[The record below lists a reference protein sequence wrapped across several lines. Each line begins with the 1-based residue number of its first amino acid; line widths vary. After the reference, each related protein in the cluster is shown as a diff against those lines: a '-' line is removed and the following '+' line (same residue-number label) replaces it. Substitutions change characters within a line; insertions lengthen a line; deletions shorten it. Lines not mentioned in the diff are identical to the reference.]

1 MARATADDQLRERPA
16 TKYLPLDSDGTADI
30 RRYPTERIAA
40 SAGSRTWSAP
50 RGSKTENIWTDMA
63 LRYASDTL
71 SNSRGGDC
79 SAVPCLVRF
88 GPLRP
93 HGGGLYRAEY
103 LVYKGS

>member
-1 MARATADDQLRERPA
+1 MNLVD
-16 TKYLPLDSDGTADI
+16 
-30 RRYPTERIAA
+30 
-40 SAGSRTWSAP
+40 P
-50 RGSKTENIWTDMA
+50 RGSRAEKIWTDMA
-63 LRYASDTL
+63 LRYAPDTL

-79 SAVPCLVRF
+79 SPVPCLVRF